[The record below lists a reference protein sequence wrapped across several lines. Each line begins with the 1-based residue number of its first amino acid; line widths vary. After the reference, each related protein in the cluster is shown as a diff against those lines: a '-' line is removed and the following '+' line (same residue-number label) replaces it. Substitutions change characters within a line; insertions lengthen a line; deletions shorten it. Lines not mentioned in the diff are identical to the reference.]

1 MDAPTLSQTDHDLLI
16 RMDENLRNLRAD
28 LSTHTGTTTKTL
40 DDHEIRIRRMEKY
53 VWLAIG
59 ALTLLQFAMPF
70 IQARI

>member
-16 RMDENLRNLRAD
+16 RMDENLRNLRSD
-28 LSTHTGTTTKTL
+28 MSTLTGDTTKTL
-40 DDHEIRIRRMEKY
+40 DDHETRLRRMEKY

-59 ALTLLQFAMPF
+59 ALTFLQFAVPF